1 MKIANQ
7 QKRANFSPILQALQK
22 PVPGD
27 LELEIRSSKMKEKV
41 RKNIK
46 ISFLRCCQKMS
57 TRYLHLVI
65 QLYLFTIHFFSQT
78 LQS

>member
-41 RKNIK
+41 RK
-46 ISFLRCCQKMS
+46 Q
-57 TRYLHLVI
+57 H
-65 QLYLFTIHFFSQT
+65 
-78 LQS
+78 